1 MNAIP
6 NPFAPTP
13 PPTLPTIPEKGPG
26 GWGNDTASVVDALLE
41 PVFAEYPLVDEQ
53 VKDLISRS
61 FEEFMGARKEMRS
74 EKKDQMVIRKLK
86 SRYPEKMASKYAN
99 MVQNL
104 TNVQW
109 PRIEMTVK
117 KFMDGN
123 SGKIDMKKL
132 TALLDQMF
140 GNNGPVAPPKPTKPT
155 KPNRVILFSNF

>member
-13 PPTLPTIPEKGPG
+13 PPTLPTVPEKGPG

-61 FEEFMGARKEMRS
+61 FEEFMGTRKEMRS

-86 SRYPEKMASKYAN
+86 SRYPEKMGDSLYVDHFILYLQKVLSGTRAPSNSQLVYSCRLVAE
-99 MVQNL
+99 V
-104 TNVQW
+104 
-109 PRIEMTVK
+109 IE
-117 KFMDGN
+117 
-123 SGKIDMKKL
+123 
-132 TALLDQMF
+132 
-140 GNNGPVAPPKPTKPT
+140 
-155 KPNRVILFSNF
+155 

>member
-13 PPTLPTIPEKGPG
+13 PPTLPTVPEKGPG

-61 FEEFMGARKEMRS
+61 FEEFMGASKEMRS

-99 MVQNL
+99 MVQNSFCPSSSCACRKL
-104 TNVQW
+104 SSRNSSLLESRSSQFLSIIERTSRGGGFKQELVNV
-109 PRIEMTVK
+109 
-117 KFMDGN
+117 G
-123 SGKIDMKKL
+123 GKNTPQLSIW
-132 TALLDQMF
+132 
-140 GNNGPVAPPKPTKPT
+140 
-155 KPNRVILFSNF
+155 R